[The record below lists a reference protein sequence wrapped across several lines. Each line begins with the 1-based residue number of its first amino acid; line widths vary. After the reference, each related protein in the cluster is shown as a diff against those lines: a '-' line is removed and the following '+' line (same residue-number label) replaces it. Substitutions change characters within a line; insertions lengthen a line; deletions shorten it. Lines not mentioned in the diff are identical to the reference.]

1 MGKGLGAG
9 YQPIGAVLISQQIID
24 VLSNSGPFVHGQTY
38 EGMPVQ
44 ATAALAVLNII
55 KEKNLVSKVAKKGI
69 YLQKR
74 LIAVLGSHPNVGD
87 IRGRGLF

>member
-9 YQPIGAVLISQQIID
+9 YQPIGAVLISPRIVE
-24 VLSNSGPFVHGQTY
+24 VLKNTGPFVHGQTY

-44 ATAALAVLNII
+44 ATAAFEVINII
-55 KEKNLVSKVAKKGI
+55 KEKNLVPKVQKKGL

-74 LIAVLGSHPNVGD
+74 LIAALGNHPNVGD